1 LLFLFIHIL
10 NLLIKSEKIIRWLSK
25 TLLHILFYLVL
36 LISCL
41 RSLILSKSWNLSLL
55 KSLIIP
61 LRLNKIIVVKILSII
76 LSLII
81 IMKSHWYKLIL
92 ILLKIY
98 VVILW
103 IYIVIRCILINKSKT
118 TLLLV
123 LIKILIDLDVVKSSK
138 FIIRWVG
145 ILLIHLI

>member
-1 LLFLFIHIL
+1 MLFLFIHIL